1 MADVPV
7 SFLLADILRARRF
20 EQLKPF
26 LATAGA
32 AALLFAPWL
41 AVPLS
46 TGGEISRNWYVT
58 MDFVRVSAQ
67 FFTTPPAAEIW
78 QSPFFIATT
87 LAATSLTFI
96 VICGVTDVAGGKMTK
111 PDSNSKLLTTTAGT
125 VLATY
130 LLLILLS
137 VTVRPMVTTRYM
149 YIFSLIWYAAG
160 AAVLAKSS
168 FLPRGFIIIAL
179 LGFAGTYGDFKAA
192 FFDRGFYNL
201 AHDIKAFVPKD
212 KPILAFDNNNLFCE
226 YYLPE
231 HTCLAIVG
239 ADGEILRRPSV
250 MKNIA
255 LYGKEPGEVTFT
267 LSSYGQMRNN
277 KDCLNYKS
285 AYRISHGTGLCKLD
299 AAHVRQLLKES
310 LDLRLNKYERH

>member
-1 MADVPV
+1 MAGSTAVYRRGNQPKLVRYNGFRQSQRAIFHNSAGGRNLAIPV
-7 SFLLADILRARRF
+7 
-20 EQLKPF
+20 
-26 LATAGA
+26 
-32 AALLFAPWL
+32 
-41 AVPLS
+41 
-46 TGGEISRNWYVT
+46 
-58 MDFVRVSAQ
+58 
-67 FFTTPPAAEIW
+67 
-78 QSPFFIATT
+78 FIATT

-239 ADGEILRRPSV
+239 ATGKSCDARRS
-250 MKNIA
+250 
-255 LYGKEPGEVTFT
+255 
-267 LSSYGQMRNN
+267 
-277 KDCLNYKS
+277 
-285 AYRISHGTGLCKLD
+285 
-299 AAHVRQLLKES
+299 
-310 LDLRLNKYERH
+310 